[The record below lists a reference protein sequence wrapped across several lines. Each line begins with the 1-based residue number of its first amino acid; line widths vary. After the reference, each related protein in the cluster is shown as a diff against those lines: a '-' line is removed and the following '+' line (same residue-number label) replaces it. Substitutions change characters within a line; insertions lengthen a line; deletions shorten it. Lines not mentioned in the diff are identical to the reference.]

1 LNINEQLIEIQEHFG
16 VISSEIILI
25 MGSIILLI
33 LGMLRLPLFWIKV
46 FVAVVL
52 LGSFL
57 FAQQISGFFF
67 TRTIIR
73 DDLSYLMTQLLP
85 WVTLGVLCFKRQT
98 HQSYEF
104 YFLLMSVLIGSLF
117 MVGSHNLL
125 ILYLAIELTSYASYL
140 LTGFHFNEK
149 GSEAAMKYLLF
160 GGVSSAVM
168 LFGISLLYGA
178 HDSLYFDTLEFSL
191 LGATGLFFFL
201 SGLFFKTSI
210 VPFHI
215 WVPATYEGAPTDAV
229 AFFSTVPKIAGFAA
243 LYHVFK
249 WTNGLFNPFLEQLIL
264 LLAILTIV
272 WGTLAALRQ
281 TDVKRMLS
289 YGAVAHSGFILP
301 LCLVMDTY
309 SIFKYYVIIYAF
321 MNILAFLFVQ
331 LHEKEGENLSLS
343 NVSGL
348 GIKFPLLGV
357 ISVIWAV
364 ALVGLPPTG
373 GFMAKLFLFSTAWQH
388 YGSMDS
394 LYWLTFI
401 CVGVLSSAASLYF
414 YLRVPYFYFF
424 KEDQGKKIRINKR
437 YFVILT
443 LLAFTLILLF
453 IQPNILDRFAPM
465 INP

>member
-1 LNINEQLIEIQEHFG
+1 MKINEQLIEIQEHFG

-25 MGSIILLI
+25 TGSIILLI
-33 LGMLRLPLFWIKV
+33 LGILRLPLFWIKV
-46 FVAVVL
+46 FAAVVL

-57 FAQQISGFFF
+57 FAQQVSGFFF

-85 WVTLGVLCFKRQT
+85 LITLGVLCFKRQA

-289 YGAVAHSGFILP
+289 YGAIAHSGFILP
-301 LCLVMDTY
+301 LCLIMDTY
-309 SIFKYYVIIYAF
+309 SIFKYYVIIYAA

-348 GIKFPLLGV
+348 GIRFPLLGV
-357 ISVIWAV
+357 ISVIWGI

-373 GFMAKLFLFSTAWQH
+373 GFMAKFFLFSTAWQH

-401 CVGVLSSAASLYF
+401 GVGVLSSAASLYF

-424 KEDQGKKIRINKR
+424 KEDQSKKIRINKMH
-437 YFVILT
+437 FVILT

>member
-1 LNINEQLIEIQEHFG
+1 MKINEQLIEIQEHFG

-25 MGSIILLI
+25 TGSIILLI
-33 LGMLRLPLFWIKV
+33 LGILRLPLFWIKV
-46 FVAVVL
+46 FAAVVL

-57 FAQQISGFFF
+57 FAQQVSGFFF

-85 WVTLGVLCFKRQT
+85 LITLGVLCFKRQE

-168 LFGISLLYGA
+168 LFGISLFYGA
-178 HDSLYFDTLEFSL
+178 YDSLYFDTLEFSS

-215 WVPATYEGAPTDAV
+215 WVPTTYEGAPTDAV

-264 LLAILTIV
+264 LLAILTII

-281 TDVKRMLS
+281 ADIKRMLS
-289 YGAVAHSGFILP
+289 FGAIAHSGFILP
-301 LCLVMDTY
+301 LCLAMDTY
-309 SIFKYYVIIYAF
+309 FIFKYYVIIYGI

-343 NVSGL
+343 DMSGL

-357 ISVIWAV
+357 INVIWAV

-373 GFMAKLFLFSTAWQH
+373 GFMAKLFLFSAAWQH
-388 YGSMDS
+388 YESIDS

-401 CVGVLSSAASLYF
+401 LVGVLSSTASLYF

-424 KEDQGKKIRINKR
+424 KEDQSKKIKINKR
-437 YFVILT
+437 HFLILT

-453 IQPNILDRFAPM
+453 IQPNIFDRFVPM

>member
-1 LNINEQLIEIQEHFG
+1 MKINEQLIEIQEHFG

-25 MGSIILLI
+25 TGSIILLI
-33 LGMLRLPLFWIKV
+33 LGILRLPLFWIKV
-46 FVAVVL
+46 FAAVVL

-57 FAQQISGFFF
+57 FAQQVSGFFF

-85 WVTLGVLCFKRQT
+85 LITLGVLCFKRQA

-140 LTGFHFNEK
+140 LTGFNFNDK

-168 LFGISLLYGA
+168 LFGMSLLYGA
-178 HDSLYFDTLEFSL
+178 HDSLYFDSFEFSL
-191 LGATGLFFFL
+191 MGATGLLFFL
-201 SGLFFKTSI
+201 SGLFFKTAI

-215 WVPATYEGAPTDAV
+215 WVPTTYEGAPTDAV

-249 WTNGLFNPFLEQLIL
+249 WTNELFNPFLEHLIL
-264 LLAILTIV
+264 LLAILTLV
-272 WGTLAALRQ
+272 WGTLSALKQ
-281 TDVKRMLS
+281 TNVKRMLS
-289 YGAVAHSGFILP
+289 YGAMAHSGFILP
-301 LCLVMDTY
+301 LCLFMDTY
-309 SIFKYYVIIYAF
+309 SLFKYYVIIYAV

-331 LHEKEGENLSLS
+331 LHENEGDNLSLS
-343 NVSGL
+343 NFSGL
-348 GIKFPLLGV
+348 GIKSPFLGG
-357 ISVIWAV
+357 ISVVWAV

-373 GFMAKLFLFSTAWQH
+373 GFMAKLFLFSTAWH
-388 YGSMDS
+388 YYESIDS

-424 KEDQGKKIRINKR
+424 KEDQDEKMSVSKMH
-437 YFVILT
+437 FAILT
-443 LLAFTLILLF
+443 LLAFTLIFLF